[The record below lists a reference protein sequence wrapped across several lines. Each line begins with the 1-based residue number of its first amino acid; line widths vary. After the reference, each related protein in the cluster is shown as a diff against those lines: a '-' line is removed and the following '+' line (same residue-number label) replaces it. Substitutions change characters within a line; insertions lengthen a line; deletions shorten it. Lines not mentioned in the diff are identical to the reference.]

1 MVRSRLAIGIWLTLL
16 LACVWAITQA
26 RFVSDLS
33 SFLPSSPTAEQRL
46 LVDQLRDGAVSRVVL
61 LGIEGGDGPAR
72 ARLSQAL
79 GAELRAD
86 SRFVSVSNGAA
97 GGFDREREL
106 LLAYRYL
113 LSPNVTPERFSIE
126 GLRAAIA
133 ETIELL
139 ASPAGLMVKNLVP
152 RDPTGEMLSLAER
165 LRPQEGPLVR
175 DGVWVTPGGNRAL
188 LLARTRA
195 AGSDTDEQAE
205 ALAAVERAFAKVS
218 GGGEARLLVTGP
230 GIFSVKARA
239 MVRDDVERLSAI
251 GAAIIIA
258 LLLVVYRSALAL
270 GLNLVPV
277 VTGAVAGVAVVSLG
291 FGAVHGITLG
301 FGTALIGE
309 AVDYSIYLF
318 VQAGDGR
325 EAGDT
330 EWVARFW
337 PTVRLGVLT
346 SIAGFSALLFSGLP
360 GLVQLG
366 VYAITG
372 LTVAAAVTRFV
383 LPAMLPR
390 GFRIRDVSAFG
401 ERVAA
406 VVRHAPR
413 ARWVVVGL
421 VAVSIGTLG
430 MHSGALW
437 NHELTS
443 LNPISRNDRRIDAEL
458 RAAMGASDARH
469 VVAVHGA
476 DADSALEAAERVGA
490 RLDPLIAAG
499 QLGGYESP
507 ARVLPSAAMQRS
519 RLASLPESGVLRERL
534 RAALQ
539 GMPLRPERVEPFVA
553 DVESTRAAGPL
564 TRDTI
569 AGTALE
575 MALDGLLFKASDGRW
590 TALLGIRPPA
600 GSSRADIAAVREAVA
615 AAGVP
620 GAIVVD
626 IKTEIDRLYS
636 GYFDRA
642 LVMSAVGLGVI
653 VALLFGALRG
663 PARVARVMA
672 PLLAG
677 VLVVAACHVAL
688 GTRLTL
694 LHLVGLLL
702 VVAVGSNYAL
712 FFDRLAIGAD
722 PSAARTLASL
732 VVANLATVAGFG
744 VLAFSSV
751 PVLQSIGSTV
761 ALGAFLTLVFAAI
774 LWGTRAR

>member
-1 MVRSRLAIGIWLTLL
+1 MARGRLAIAVWLAAL
-16 LACVWAITQA
+16 LACAWAIAQA
-26 RFVSDLS
+26 RFVSDFS

-46 LVDQLRDGAVSRVVL
+46 LVDQLRDGAVSRIVL
-61 LGIEGGDGPAR
+61 AGIEGADAPAR

-86 SRFVSVSNGAA
+86 PRFASVANGAA
-97 GGFDREREL
+97 TGFDREREL
-106 LLAYRYL
+106 LLAYRYV
-113 LSPNVTPERFSIE
+113 LSPNVTPERFSVE

-133 ETIELL
+133 ETIDLL
-139 ASPAGLMVKNLVP
+139 ASPAGMMVKSLVP
-152 RDPTGEMLSLAER
+152 RDPTGEMVTLVER
-165 LRPQEGPLVR
+165 LRPQEGPQVR
-175 DGVWVTPGGNRAL
+175 DGVWVTPDGKRAL

-195 AGSDTDEQAE
+195 AGSDTDAQAE
-205 ALAAVERAFAKVS
+205 ALAAIERAFAKVS
-218 GGGEARLLVTGP
+218 GVGEARLLVTGP
-230 GIFSVKARA
+230 GVFSVKARA
-239 MVRDDVERLSAI
+239 MVRNDVERLSAI
-251 GAAIIIA
+251 GMAIIVA
-258 LLLVVYRSALAL
+258 LLLAVYRSPLAL

-277 VTGAVAGVAVVSLG
+277 ISGAVAGVAAVSLG
-291 FGAVHGITLG
+291 FGVVHGITLG

-318 VQAGDGR
+318 VQAGDGK
-325 EAGDT
+325 AGED

-346 SIAGFSALLFSGLP
+346 SVAGFSALLFSGLP

-372 LTVAAAVTRFV
+372 LTVAAVVTRFV

-390 GFRIRDVSAFG
+390 GFRIRDVSALG
-401 ERVAA
+401 ARVAA
-406 VVRHAPR
+406 VARHAPR
-413 ARWVVVGL
+413 ARWLVVAS
-421 VAVSIGTLG
+421 VAISIAILG
-430 MHSGALW
+430 YHGNALW

-443 LNPISRNDRRIDAEL
+443 LNPISRDDRRLDIEL
-458 RAAMGASDARH
+458 RTAMGASDARH

-476 DADSALEAAERVGA
+476 DADSALQAAERVGA

-499 QLGGYESP
+499 KLGGYESA
-507 ARVLPSAAMQRS
+507 ARVLPSAQMQRA
-519 RLASLPESGVLRERL
+519 RLASLPESAALRERL

-539 GMPLRPERVEPFVA
+539 EMPLRAERLEPFIA
-553 DVESTRAAGPL
+553 DVERARAGGPL
-564 TRDTI
+564 TRDRL

-575 MALDGLLFKASDGRW
+575 MALDGLLFRASDGRW
-590 TALLGIRPPA
+590 TALLGLRPSA

-620 GAIVVD
+620 GALVVD
-626 IKTEIDRLYS
+626 IKAEVDRLYA

-642 LVMSAVGLGVI
+642 LAMSAVGLGVI
-653 VALLFGALRG
+653 VALLFGALRE

-677 VLVVAACHVAL
+677 VLVVAACHIAL

-722 PSAARTLASL
+722 PAAARTLASL
-732 VVANLATVAGFG
+732 AIANLATVAGFG

-761 ALGAFLTLVFAAI
+761 ALGAFLTLVFAAV
-774 LWGTRAR
+774 LSGARER